1 MHTDQNPIDDLFRN
15 KLGNQETPPP
25 SGVWEEVRAQV
36 QLDQV
41 FYQKLYTHEKAVPKR
56 VWKSIRASLHPGSDS
71 FTFIP
76 YYFQYAAAA
85 VLVLAIGLWWLYPTN
100 DASGIKLGNLKPLS
114 LAFQAQME
122 SSQDPR
128 SEKVTRENAG
138 NLWFSARN
146 NAQTDVPTEGSVN
159 YSSSPK
165 QFISTEIQREFSS
178 NSTGN
183 EPTEKFDSPSDA
195 SKNPTLNNL
204 ILDSKLITQDFKSEV
219 IPSTTQPYLSSTTNS
234 RNNNNT
240 TLPWTVSSL
249 FSPDV
254 NFASARNLGNEI
266 SNQQGKIQYT
276 AGVRLGYSLNERWTI
291 QSGVQYADQG
301 TMQIPR
307 GEQDNYTGTS
317 SFSRLGPPMEVK
329 AQIIDVPVVVRYR
342 ILGDKLRWYVNS
354 GFNANLTGG
363 ASSVLVGTG
372 TEFRANPKISISIEP
387 TLRRTIETMP
397 NLKPN
402 TLGIFTGINY
412 KFQ

>member
-15 KLGNQETPPP
+15 KLGDQETTPPL
-25 SGVWEEVRAQV
+25 GVWEEVRAQV

-41 FYQKLYTHEKAVPKR
+41 FHQKLYTHEKAVPKR
-56 VWKSIRASLHPGSDS
+56 VWKGIRASLHPSAHKIYFLS
-71 FTFIP
+71 S
-76 YYFQYAAAA
+76 YFQYAAAA
-85 VLVLAIGLWWLYPTN
+85 VLILAIGLWWLNPTN
-100 DASGIKLGNLKPLS
+100 DPSGIKLANLKPLS
-114 LAFQAQME
+114 LAFQAQMK
-122 SSQDPR
+122 SSQYTS
-128 SEKVTRENAG
+128 SEKVTQENTG
-138 NLWFSARN
+138 NPWYSSRN
-146 NAQTDVPTEGSVN
+146 NPQTDVPTESPVS
-159 YSSSPK
+159 YSSSLK
-165 QFISTEIQREFSS
+165 QFFSTEIQRELSS
-178 NSTGN
+178 NSTEN
-183 EPTEKFDSPSDA
+183 ESTENFDSASDV
-195 SKNPTLNNL
+195 SKNPTLKNL
-204 ILDSKLITQDFKSEV
+204 LFDSKLITQDSKSEA
-219 IPSTTQPYLSSTTNS
+219 IPSSTQPYLSSTANS
-234 RNNNNT
+234 RNNNK

-266 SNQQGKIQYT
+266 NNQQGKIQYT
-276 AGVRLGYSLNERWTI
+276 AGIRLGYSLNERWTI

-363 ASSVLVGTG
+363 ASSILFGTG
-372 TEFRANPKISISIEP
+372 TEFRANPKISVSIEP